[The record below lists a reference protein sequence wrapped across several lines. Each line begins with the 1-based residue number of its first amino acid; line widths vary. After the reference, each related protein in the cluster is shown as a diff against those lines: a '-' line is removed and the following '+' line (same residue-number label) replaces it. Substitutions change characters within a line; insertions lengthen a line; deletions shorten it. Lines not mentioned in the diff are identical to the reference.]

1 MRPFTSESP
10 GSKTLQGKLLDLGP
24 DRIVAMDAGGVDL
37 QVLSLSSAGF
47 EKIPSDVAT
56 GIARGANS
64 ELAEAVKRHP
74 TRFAG
79 FGSVNLQ
86 DPAGAAKELERCIE
100 HLHFHGALLHGHNG
114 GAFLDDS
121 RFLPI
126 WEAAAALGIP
136 VYLHPAPPPQ
146 AVFDTYYRGL
156 PGECGQALS
165 IAGWGWHVEL
175 GLHVLRLILSGLF
188 DRFPEQQVIIGHMGE
203 DLPFS
208 LVRAATV
215 LGPVAKHLKR
225 TISEYFHDNIHVTS
239 SGYFSQPPF
248 LCALQV
254 VGIDRLMYS
263 IDYPFSS
270 NMAGRAFLDSLS
282 LSSRDMAKF
291 TAGNAQRLLKLPTD

>member
-1 MRPFTSESP
+1 MRE
-10 GSKTLQGKLLDLGP
+10 
-24 DRIVAMDAGGVDL
+24 VWDL

-47 EKIPSDVAT
+47 EKISSDVAT
-56 GIARGANS
+56 GIAHGANS
-64 ELAEAVKRHP
+64 ELAEAVKRRP
-74 TRFAG
+74 ARFAG
-79 FGSVNLQ
+79 FASVNLQ
-86 DPAGAAKELERCIE
+86 DPAGAAMELERCIK
-100 HLHFHGALLHGHNG
+100 HLHLHGALLHGHNG

-146 AVFDTYYRGL
+146 AIFDTYYRGL

-215 LGPVAKHLKR
+215 LGPTAKHLKR
-225 TISEYFHDNIHVTS
+225 TIQEYFHDNIHVTS

-263 IDYPFSS
+263 VDYPFSS
-270 NMAGRAFLDSLS
+270 NMAGKAFLDSLS
-282 LSSRDMAKF
+282 LSPQDRVKF
-291 TAGNAQRLLKLPTD
+291 IGGNAQRLLKLPIA